1 LLCVSGSAEG
11 DAALDGPASTVGA
24 EGAALVAGL
33 WRGEAG
39 AEERSESESD
49 MVTQA
54 ENGMTGETLG
64 RRIEGLIVKCSQPV
78 SRLNESDGASMW

>member
-1 LLCVSGSAEG
+1 
-11 DAALDGPASTVGA
+11 
-24 EGAALVAGL
+24 
-33 WRGEAG
+33 
-39 AEERSESESD
+39 